1 MHTPLLATVNLNT
14 KLEMPSLTHFKDT
27 IGAPKLNSGSCEYD
41 HAHCGVVCHP
51 RLVLVMVYLCTK
63 FEDCCIIRS
72 KDTTWVPK
80 FRRSR
85 NAYYAPFRGDLL
97 S

>member
-1 MHTPLLATVNLNT
+1 MT
-14 KLEMPSLTHFKDT
+14 
-27 IGAPKLNSGSCEYD
+27 
-41 HAHCGVVCHP
+41 
-51 RLVLVMVYLCTK
+51 YLCTK
-63 FEDCCIIRS
+63 FEDCSIIRS